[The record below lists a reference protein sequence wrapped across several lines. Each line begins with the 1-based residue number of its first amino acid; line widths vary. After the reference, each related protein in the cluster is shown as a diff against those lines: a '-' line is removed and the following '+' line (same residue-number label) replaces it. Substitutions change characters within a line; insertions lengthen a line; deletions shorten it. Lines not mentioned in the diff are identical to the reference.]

1 MPYTRPPNTCIVT
14 NFGMG
19 YDAMEVPITHSDQH
33 QQRKET
39 EMGLF
44 IDPMVTPRED
54 CCESC
59 HLILGACWCSTA
71 STKAAEM
78 ATQLHSK

>member
-1 MPYTRPPNTCIVT
+1 MRMEFPSPTLTSINNGRRP
-14 NFGMG
+14 
-19 YDAMEVPITHSDQH
+19 
-33 QQRKET
+33 K
-39 EMGLF
+39 MGLF